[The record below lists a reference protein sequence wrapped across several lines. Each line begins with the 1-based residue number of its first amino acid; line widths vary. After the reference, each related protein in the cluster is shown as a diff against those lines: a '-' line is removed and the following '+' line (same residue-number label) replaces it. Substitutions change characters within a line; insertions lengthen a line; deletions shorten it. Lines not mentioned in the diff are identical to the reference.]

1 MDTSNAIDHMFFYF
15 ANVEDPRREH
25 ATTFHSLEAILTITI
40 LGTICGA
47 HNWVEIEQWGEAQ
60 QAWLSEFLDL
70 PYGIPSHDTFGR
82 VFALLDP
89 ESLHQAFVA
98 WMSALAQLGQE
109 IIALDGKT
117 IRRSLDRADGRGPI
131 HVVSAWAS
139 RNELVLAQFKV
150 DAKSNEITALP
161 ELLAMLNLEG
171 SVVTIDAMGCQVD
184 IARQIIDQGGDYVL
198 SLKENQ
204 PSLYEDCV
212 ELFTWLKGPHA
223 LDEEIVLGADEQVDG
238 GHGRVETRQVWCT
251 SALDGVVSCERWPGL
266 TSLVMVEATRHIGGQ
281 DEVEQ
286 RYYISSLPGATDAD
300 ARRFN
305 GVIRTH
311 WGIENRVHWV
321 LDVAMAEDT
330 NRTRKG
336 ESAQNLALIRKLAL
350 NLLRRETSVKT
361 GFAAKQKRAGWDR
374 NYLLKILAQ
383 T

>member
-1 MDTSNAIDHMFFYF
+1 MDTTDALNPMCSYF
-15 ANVEDPRREH
+15 AAVDDPRRPH
-25 ATTFHSLEAILTITI
+25 STTLHSLEAILIITI

-47 HNWVEIEQWGEAQ
+47 HNWVEIEQWGQAQ
-60 QAWLSEFLDL
+60 EAWLSEFLEL
-70 PYGIPSHDTFGR
+70 PHGIPSHDTFGR

-98 WMSALAQLGQE
+98 WMGALAQLSQE

-117 IRRSLDRADGRGPI
+117 IRRSLDRADGKGPI

-139 RNELVLAQFKV
+139 RNALVLAQFKV

-161 ELLAMLNLEG
+161 ALLALLNLED
-171 SVVTIDAMGCQVD
+171 SVVTIDAMGCQVA
-184 IARQIIDQGGDYVL
+184 IARQIRDQGGEYVL
-198 SLKENQ
+198 SVKENQ
-204 PSLYEDCV
+204 PSLYTDCV
-212 ELFTWLKGPHA
+212 ELFAWLKGPHA
-223 LDEEIVLGADEQVDG
+223 LDEEIVVGVNAQVDG

-251 SALDGVVSCERWPGL
+251 SALEGVVSCERWPGL
-266 TSLVMVEATRHIGGQ
+266 TSLVMVESTRSIGGQ

-300 ARRFN
+300 AKRLN
-305 GVIRTH
+305 DTIRTH
-311 WGIENRVHWV
+311 WEIENRVHWV

-361 GFAAKQKRAGWDR
+361 GFAAKQKRAGWDH

>member
-1 MDTSNAIDHMFFYF
+1 MDITPALDPMCSYF
-15 ANVEDPRREH
+15 ANVEDPRRPH
-25 ATTFHSLEAILTITI
+25 PTTFHSLEAILIITI

-47 HNWVEIEQWGEAQ
+47 QNWVEIEQWGQAQ
-60 QAWLSEFLDL
+60 QAWLSEFLEL
-70 PYGIPSHDTFGR
+70 PHGIPSHDTFGR

-98 WMSALAQLGQE
+98 WMSALVERCPE
-109 IIALDGKT
+109 IIALDGKA
-117 IRRSLDRADGRGPI
+117 IRRSLDRADGKGPI

-139 RNELVLAQFKV
+139 RNALVLAQFKV

-161 ELLAMLNLEG
+161 DLLALLHLDGN
-171 SVVTIDAMGCQVD
+171 VVTIDAMGCQVE
-184 IARQIIDQGGDYVL
+184 IARQIIDQGGEYVL

-204 PSLYEDCV
+204 PTLYADCV
-212 ELFTWLKGPHA
+212 ELFAWLTGPHP
-223 LDEEIVLGADEQVDG
+223 LDEEIVVGTDVQVDG
-238 GHGRVETRQVWCT
+238 GHGRVETRHVWCT
-251 SALDGVVSCERWPGL
+251 SALEGVGAGERWPGL
-266 TSLVMVEATRHIGGQ
+266 TSLVMVESTRHIGGH
-281 DEVEQ
+281 DEVEH

-300 ARRFN
+300 AKRLN
-305 GVIRTH
+305 SVIRTH
-311 WGIENRVHWV
+311 WEIENRVHWV

>member
-1 MDTSNAIDHMFFYF
+1 MDTPNAIDHMCGYF
-15 ANVEDPRREH
+15 ADVEDPRRPH
-25 ATTFHSLEAILTITI
+25 PTTLHSLEAILIITI
-40 LGTICGA
+40 LGTLCGA
-47 HNWVEIEQWGEAQ
+47 QNWVEIAQWGEAR
-60 QAWLSEFLDL
+60 QAWLREFLDL

-117 IRRSLDRADGRGPI
+117 IRRSLDQADGKGPI

-150 DAKSNEITALP
+150 DATSNEITALP
-161 ELLAMLNLEG
+161 ALLALLNLEG
-171 SVVTIDAMGCQVD
+171 SVVTVDAMGCQVA

-204 PSLYEDCV
+204 PNLHADCV

-223 LDEEIVLGADEQVDG
+223 LDEQIVLGADEQVDG

-251 SALDGVVSCERWPGL
+251 SGLDGIVSGGRWPGL
-266 TSLVMVEATRHIGGQ
+266 TSLVMVESTRHIDGQ
-281 DEVEQ
+281 DEVEH

-300 ARRFN
+300 AKRLN
-305 GVIRTH
+305 SIIRTH
-311 WGIENRVHWV
+311 WEIENRVHWV

-361 GFAAKQKRAGWDR
+361 GVAAKQKRAGWDH